1 MGRTVGDFL
10 QVVEA
15 LSGTADSS
23 GVDGLVCGDPESIL
37 TGVAVVFSAT
47 LPVLEATVASGAN
60 LIIAHE
66 GVYYRHHAGEDWLSQ
81 DSVYRQKKEWI
92 TSQGL
97 SIWRNH
103 DGWHRRVPDGIMQ
116 GLVHTLGWD
125 DRIDTY
131 LPTAAVATIP
141 PVPLATLAK
150 ELKFRLAA
158 PFIRLGG
165 DPAMISRRIGLLAG
179 YRGNMEQALP
189 LLQEHGVDTLIAGEG
204 PEWELPE
211 YMTDACHQGGGRGLL
226 MVGHAVSE
234 EPGMRYLAE
243 ELQSLVPDVQIHY
256 IAGPAPLSV
265 I

>member
-1 MGRTVGDFL
+1 MERTVGEFL

-15 LSGTADSS
+15 LSGGASSS
-23 GVDGLVCGDPESIL
+23 GVDGLICGNPECRL

-60 LIIAHE
+60 LVIAHE
-66 GVYYRHHAGEDWLSQ
+66 GLYYRHHSDEEKLSL
-81 DSVYRQKKEWI
+81 DPVYRQKKEWI

-97 SIWRNH
+97 AIWRNH

-116 GLVHTLGWD
+116 GLVQALGWE
-125 DRIDTY
+125 DRIEMH
-131 LPTAAVATIP
+131 LSTAAIATIP
-141 PVPLATLAK
+141 PVPLVTLAS
-150 ELKFRLAA
+150 ELKSRLAA
-158 PFIRLGG
+158 PFIRLAG

-179 YRGNMEQALP
+179 YRGNLEQALP

-204 PEWELPE
+204 PEWELPD
-211 YMTDACHQGGGRGLL
+211 YITDACYQGDGRGLL
-226 MVGHAVSE
+226 MIGHAVSE

-243 ELQSLVPDVQIHY
+243 ELQSLFPDVQVRY

-265 I
+265 V